1 MGKTPLPGL
10 LAPLAGNES
19 AMGTRVYLPRI
30 LCAILGSTTEVDST
44 AKAVRLG
51 VESHRPRRVLHPEQ
65 GYFAGSLWRRAAQ
78 QGVGEIGRLGAADPI
93 PGRQPIQRLPG
104 LFSAGLLRPDALKSM
119 D

>member
-44 AKAVRLG
+44 AKAVRIL
-51 VESHRPRRVLHPEQ
+51 VESHRTSPC
-65 GYFAGSLWRRAAQ
+65 GAQ
-78 QGVGEIGRLGAADPI
+78 RCREIG
-93 PGRQPIQRLPG
+93 GRP
-104 LFSAGLLRPDALKSM
+104 
-119 D
+119 